1 MKKLKEILENK
12 CVKLAIKIAK
22 IMLITFIV
30 CFFLVVCLQRFSNN
44 KLSLFNYRMFTVIS
58 GSMRPVYNVGD
69 VLVSKEVDPS
79 KIKVGDTISYE
90 GKKGGFKDKVITHEV
105 VGISK
110 DENGKY
116 IFRTKGRANLVED
129 PPVSE
134 DQLYGVVIYK
144 TKMLSMIY
152 KLIDTNFGFYMF
164 IIIPLLFVIASE
176 IVATLLDREEKRR
189 SKN

>member
-12 CVKLAIKIAK
+12 RVKLAIKIAK